1 MVQPP
6 CAGDG
11 RQSRCRNRL
20 IYVWLPRP
28 TNGTGGLELSVHS
41 PQRALPTAC
50 IPHSMHSR
58 QRAFPTACIPYS
70 ACTHFPPCILL
81 PSLHTLTSQP
91 PQPLRPFRRPPQ
103 ALAVCGHRYVVTA
116 RGTQRERKRRRP
128 DKRGAVRSRS
138 DEQQSAAARQ
148 RDRDVRR
155 QRHLLGAPAQ
165 VRGRQPLV
173 ASV

>member
-50 IPHSMHSR
+50 IPHSVHSLLSVH
-58 QRAFPTACIPYS
+58 P
-70 ACTHFPPCILL
+70 L
-81 PSLHTLTSQP
+81 PSLHSPPLPPHPHLSAASTLAPVPAP
-91 PQPLRPFRRPPQ
+91 PTGISCLR
-103 ALAVCGHRYVVTA
+103 AHRYVVTA

-155 QRHLLGAPAQ
+155 QRHLLGCGDVGGTAPAHPRPA
-165 VRGRQPLV
+165 VLSTVHG
-173 ASV
+173 SK

>member
-1 MVQPP
+1 MARAVLNSAYIPH
-6 CAGDG
+6 
-11 RQSRCRNRL
+11 
-20 IYVWLPRP
+20 
-28 TNGTGGLELSVHS
+28 SVHS
-41 PQRALPTAC
+41 PQHAFPTAC
-50 IPHSMHSR
+50 IPHSMHSP
-58 QRAFPTACIPYS
+58 QHAFPTACIPYS

-138 DEQQSAAARQ
+138 GKTNGPRARICK
-148 RDRDVRR
+148 RGAVRSR
-155 QRHLLGAPAQ
+155 SGKTNGPRARICHGICDLNFRTGSTRGHRPVPLGS
-165 VRGRQPLV
+165 LV
-173 ASV
+173 PRL

>member
-50 IPHSMHSR
+50 IPHSVHSLLSVH
-58 QRAFPTACIPYS
+58 PLPSLHSPHPHLS
-70 ACTHFPPCILL
+70 AA
-81 PSLHTLTSQP
+81 SLHTLTSQP

-138 DEQQSAAARQ
+138 GKTNGPRARITFVICNF
-148 RDRDVRR
+148 RTPPNRLYKRASPS
-155 QRHLLGAPAQ
+155 GPA
-165 VRGRQPLV
+165 GV
-173 ASV
+173 AST

>member
-1 MVQPP
+1 MSGCP
-6 CAGDG
+6 A
-11 RQSRCRNRL
+11 
-20 IYVWLPRP
+20 LPMARAVLNSAYIP
-28 TNGTGGLELSVHS
+28 HSVHS
-41 PQRALPTAC
+41 PQHAFPTAC
-50 IPHSMHSR
+50 IPHSVHSLLSVH
-58 QRAFPTACIPYS
+58 PLPSLHSPPLPPHPHLS
-70 ACTHFPPCILL
+70 AL

-155 QRHLLGAPAQ
+155 QRHLLGCGDVGTAPAHPRPA
-165 VRGRQPLV
+165 VLSTVHG
-173 ASV
+173 SK